1 MARKTRLTPYGEQIV
16 EVFDL
21 DESGSEF
28 TSYRSTPSMAAND
41 GLPSDDPAPLFSP
54 IRPKNP
60 SGRVSGKLG
69 TERLSRL
76 ESSRRVFWL

>member
-41 GLPSDDPAPLFSP
+41 GLPSDDPAPLFLSDQAEAP
-54 IRPKNP
+54 D
-60 SGRVSGKLG
+60 RVSRKLG